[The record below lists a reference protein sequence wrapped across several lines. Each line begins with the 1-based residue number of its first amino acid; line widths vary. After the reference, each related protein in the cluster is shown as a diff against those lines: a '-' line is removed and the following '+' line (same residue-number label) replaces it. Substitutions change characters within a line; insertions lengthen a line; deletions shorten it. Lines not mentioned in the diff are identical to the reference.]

1 MPICPSVSSKLEVA
15 KNEVRGMKKYRPI
28 VFLLCLW
35 IIVTFI
41 MHLKHPAFAVSENAN
56 GYRLLGRLIAKALWQ
71 QSEIFRD
78 TGRWWMV
85 LPLLRITT
93 FLDPSFAEAFDF
105 AGWHIAYNLRA
116 EEKDEQQRFQWVKLG
131 IQVYEQGLERSPNN
145 FSLLFGLGWTAYDKL
160 GDTVLAAYYL
170 ERALNAPGKFTKDID
185 WVRHM
190 LAHTYERMPNIRLA
204 LKHWEEAALDAPYNP
219 VARGATVTISERYTA
234 AEAMSQNGYYEEA
247 IQLMENILRHPDKKF
262 ATIPRH
268 MLAEIYREMGD
279 LESAYAIMK
288 QMTEWH
294 KLEPR
299 AEFKARE
306 LEEEMKKRQ
315 MRIRE

>member
-1 MPICPSVSSKLEVA
+1 MILA
-15 KNEVRGMKKYRPI
+15 I
-28 VFLLCLW
+28 LW
-35 IIVTFI
+35 AFATFI
-41 MHLKHPAFAVSENAN
+41 VQLKLPTVVVPESTNA
-56 GYRLLGRLIAKALWQ
+56 YRLLGRLLAKALWQ

-116 EEKDEQQRFQWVKLG
+116 EEKDEQQRFRWVKLG
-131 IQVYEQGLERSPNN
+131 IQVYEQGLERSPND

-247 IQLMENILRHPDKKF
+247 IQLMENLIRHPDKKF

-279 LESAYAIMK
+279 LDSALAIMK

-306 LEEEMKKRQ
+306 LEEEIKRRQ

>member
-1 MPICPSVSSKLEVA
+1 M
-15 KNEVRGMKKYRPI
+15 KYRPI
-28 VFLLCLW
+28 AILVGLW
-35 IIVTFI
+35 IFVTFI
-41 MHLKHPAFAVSENAN
+41 TQLKLSPVVAPEHTNA
-56 GYRLLGRLIAKALWQ
+56 YRLLGRLLAKTLWQ

-131 IQVYEQGLERSPNN
+131 IQVYEQGLERSPDN

-204 LKHWEEAALDAPYNP
+204 LKHWEEGALEAPYNP
-219 VARGATVTISERYTA
+219 VARGATVTIAERYA
-234 AEAMSQNGYYEEA
+234 PAEAMSQNGYYDEA
-247 IQLMENILRHPDKKF
+247 ILLMENLIRHPDKKF

-268 MLAEIYREMGD
+268 MLAQIYREMGD
-279 LESAYAIMK
+279 LESAHAIMK

-306 LEEEMKKRQ
+306 LEEEMKRRQ
-315 MRIRE
+315 MRVRE

>member
-1 MPICPSVSSKLEVA
+1 
-15 KNEVRGMKKYRPI
+15 MKRYRPLAI
-28 VFLLCLW
+28 LGCLW
-35 IIVTFI
+35 VIASLIVHSKVPPFN
-41 MHLKHPAFAVSENAN
+41 VSEPNNA
-56 GYRLLGRLIAKALWQ
+56 YRLLGRLLAKSLWQ

-93 FLDPSFAEAFDF
+93 FLDPTFAEAYDF

-116 EEKDEQQRFQWVKLG
+116 EEKDEQQRFRFVKLG
-131 IQVYEQGLERSPNN
+131 IQVYEAGLERSPNDFN
-145 FSLLFGLGWTAYDKL
+145 LLFGLGWTAYDKL

-190 LAHTYERMPNIRLA
+190 LAHAYERMPNIRLA
-204 LKHWEEAALDAPYNP
+204 LKHWEEAALDSPYNP
-219 VARGATVTISERYTA
+219 VARGATVTISERYAT

-247 IQLMENILRHPDKKF
+247 IQVMENLTRHPDKKF

-268 MLAEIYREMGD
+268 MLAEIYKEMGD
-279 LESAYAIMK
+279 LESALAIMK

-294 KLEPR
+294 KMEPR
-299 AEFKARE
+299 AEFKARQ
-306 LEEEMKKRQ
+306 LEEEIKRRL

>member
-1 MPICPSVSSKLEVA
+1 
-15 KNEVRGMKKYRPI
+15 MKKYRPI
-28 VFLLCLW
+28 IFLLCLW

-41 MHLKHPAFAVSENAN
+41 MHLKPPAFAVSENAN

>member
-1 MPICPSVSSKLEVA
+1 MSM
-15 KNEVRGMKKYRPI
+15 RRHRP
-28 VFLLCLW
+28 LLILAILW
-35 IIVTFI
+35 AFATFI
-41 MHLKHPAFAVSENAN
+41 VQLRLPTVAVPESTNA
-56 GYRLLGRLIAKALWQ
+56 YRLLGRLLAKALWQ

-116 EEKDEQQRFQWVKLG
+116 EEKDEQQRFRWVKLG
-131 IQVYEQGLERSPNN
+131 IQVYEQGLERSPND

-247 IQLMENILRHPDKKF
+247 IQLMENLIRHPDKKF

-279 LESAYAIMK
+279 LDSALAIMK

-306 LEEEMKKRQ
+306 LEEEIKRRQ

>member
-1 MPICPSVSSKLEVA
+1 
-15 KNEVRGMKKYRPI
+15 MKKYWNI
-28 VFLLCLW
+28 ILLLCFW
-35 IIVTFI
+35 IITSFLAQ
-41 MHLKHPAFAVSENAN
+41 LKMKPNVATQTNV
-56 GYRLLGRLIAKALWQ
+56 YRLLGRLLAKVLWQ

-93 FLDPSFAEAFDF
+93 FLDPTFSEAFDF

-116 EEKDEQQRFQWVKLG
+116 EEKDEKQRVQWVKLG
-131 IQVYEQGLERSPNN
+131 IQVYEKGLERSPND

-160 GDTVLAAYYL
+160 GDTILAAYYL
-170 ERALNAPGKFTKDID
+170 EQATNAPGKFTKDID
-185 WVRHM
+185 WVLHM
-190 LAHTYERMPNIRLA
+190 KAHAYERMPNMRLA
-204 LKHWEEAALDAPYNP
+204 LKSWEDAALESPYNP
-219 VARGATVTISERYTA
+219 VARGATITISERYA
-234 AEAMSQNGYYEEA
+234 SAEAMSQNGYFEEA
-247 IQLMENILRHPDKKF
+247 IQQMENILRHPDKKF

-279 LESAYAIMK
+279 LESALAIMR

-299 AEFKARE
+299 AEFKAEQIEQEIIKRRLQTRE
-306 LEEEMKKRQ
+306 
-315 MRIRE
+315 

>member
-1 MPICPSVSSKLEVA
+1 MIKKYYPIIALILVFLISSAVIRFSFTPLVSSEQV
-15 KNEVRGMKKYRPI
+15 N
-28 VFLLCLW
+28 
-35 IIVTFI
+35 
-41 MHLKHPAFAVSENAN
+41 S
-56 GYRLLGRLIAKALWQ
+56 YRLLGRLLARVVWQ

-93 FLDPSFAEAFDF
+93 FLDPTFADAFDF

-116 EEKDEQQRFQWVKLG
+116 EEKDESKRVQWVKLG
-131 IQVYEQGLERSPNN
+131 IQVYEHGLERSPNS

-160 GDTVLAAYYL
+160 GDTVLAAHYL

-185 WVRHM
+185 WVRNM
-190 LAHTYERMPNIRLA
+190 LAHNYERMPNMRLA
-204 LKHWEEAALDAPYNP
+204 MKHWEESSLDAPYNP
-219 VARGATVTISERYTA
+219 VARGATITLSERYTVV
-234 AEAMSQNGYYEEA
+234 ESMSQNGYYDEG
-247 IQLMENILRHPDKKF
+247 IQILQNIIRHPDKKF

-268 MLAEIYREMGD
+268 MLAKIYQDMGD
-279 LESAYAIMK
+279 YESAYAIMK

-299 AEFKARE
+299 AEFKANE
-306 LEEEMKKRQ
+306 LENLLKQRRLQ
-315 MRIRE
+315 IRE

>member
-1 MPICPSVSSKLEVA
+1 MRKYYPIA
-15 KNEVRGMKKYRPI
+15 I
-28 VFLLCLW
+28 LLCLW
-35 IIVTFI
+35 LIITTFVNLRLTPMVT
-41 MHLKHPAFAVSENAN
+41 SEQIN

-78 TGRWWMV
+78 TGRWWLV

-93 FLDPSFAEAFDF
+93 FLDPTFVEAFDF
-105 AGWHIAYNLRA
+105 AGWHVAYNLRA
-116 EEKDEQQRFQWVKLG
+116 EEKDERQRVQWVKLG
-131 IQVYEQGLERSPNN
+131 IQVYEQGLERSPND

-185 WVRHM
+185 WTRHM
-190 LAHTYERMPNIRLA
+190 LAHAYERMPNMRLA
-204 LKHWEEAALDAPYNP
+204 LKHWEEAAVDTPYNP
-219 VARGATVTISERYTA
+219 VARGATITIEERYTP
-234 AEAMSQNGYYEEA
+234 AEAMSQNGYHEEA
-247 IQLMENILRHPDKKF
+247 IQIMENIIRHPDKKF

-268 MLAEIYREMGD
+268 MLAQIYKEMGD
-279 LESAYAIMK
+279 LDSALAIMK

-299 AEFKARE
+299 AEFKTEQLEQELRRRRLRVRE
-306 LEEEMKKRQ
+306 
-315 MRIRE
+315 

>member
-1 MPICPSVSSKLEVA
+1 M
-15 KNEVRGMKKYRPI
+15 KYRPLAI
-28 VFLLCLW
+28 LIGLW
-35 IIVTFI
+35 ILATLITQLKLSPVVT
-41 MHLKHPAFAVSENAN
+41 SEHTNA
-56 GYRLLGRLIAKALWQ
+56 YRLLGRLVAKALWQ

-131 IQVYEQGLERSPNN
+131 IQVYEQGLERSPND

-160 GDTVLAAYYL
+160 GDTLRAAYYL

-185 WVRHM
+185 WSRHM
-190 LAHTYERMPNIRLA
+190 LAHVYERMPNIRLA

-219 VARGATVTISERYTA
+219 VARGATITIMERYAPT
-234 AEAMSQNGYYEEA
+234 EAMSQNGYYDEA
-247 IQLMENILRHPDKKF
+247 IQVMENIIRHPDKKF

-279 LESAYAIMK
+279 LEASYAIMK

-306 LEEEMKKRQ
+306 LEEEIKRRQ
-315 MRIRE
+315 MRVRE

>member
-1 MPICPSVSSKLEVA
+1 MILA
-15 KNEVRGMKKYRPI
+15 I
-28 VFLLCLW
+28 LW
-35 IIVTFI
+35 AFATFI
-41 MHLKHPAFAVSENAN
+41 VQLRLPTVAVSESTNA
-56 GYRLLGRLIAKALWQ
+56 YRLLGRLLAKALWQ

-116 EEKDEQQRFQWVKLG
+116 EEKDEQQRFRWVKLG
-131 IQVYEQGLERSPNN
+131 IQVYEQGLERSPND

-247 IQLMENILRHPDKKF
+247 IQVMENLIRHPDKKF

-279 LESAYAIMK
+279 LDSALAIMK

-306 LEEEMKKRQ
+306 LEEEIKRRQ

>member
-1 MPICPSVSSKLEVA
+1 
-15 KNEVRGMKKYRPI
+15 MKKGYRPLI
-28 VFLLCLW
+28 VLLCFW
-35 IIVTFI
+35 VFI
-41 MHLKHPAFAVSENAN
+41 ASVAHLRQTPSAGLEHANA
-56 GYRLLGRLIAKALWQ
+56 YRLIGRLMAKALWQ

-93 FLDPSFAEAFDF
+93 FLDPSFTEAFDF

-131 IQVYEQGLERSPNN
+131 IQVYEQGLERSPND

-190 LAHTYERMPNIRLA
+190 LAHSYERMPNIRLA
-204 LKHWEEAALDAPYNP
+204 LKHWEEAALDSPYNP
-219 VARGATVTISERYTA
+219 VARGATVTIEERYAA
-234 AEAMSQNGYYEEA
+234 AEAMSQNGYYAEA
-247 IQLMENILRHPDKKF
+247 IQMMENIIRHPDKKF

-268 MLAEIYREMGD
+268 MLAQIYREMGD

-306 LEEEMKKRQ
+306 LEEEIRKRR

>member
-1 MPICPSVSSKLEVA
+1 M
-15 KNEVRGMKKYRPI
+15 KYRPLAI
-28 VFLLCLW
+28 LIGLW
-35 IIVTFI
+35 ILATLIIQLKLSPVVT
-41 MHLKHPAFAVSENAN
+41 SEHTNA
-56 GYRLLGRLIAKALWQ
+56 YRLLGRLVAKVLWQ

-131 IQVYEQGLERSPNN
+131 IQVYEQGLERSPND

-160 GDTVLAAYYL
+160 GDTLLAAYYL

-185 WVRHM
+185 WSRHM
-190 LAHTYERMPNIRLA
+190 LAHVYERMPNIRLA
-204 LKHWEEAALDAPYNP
+204 LKHWEEAALDTPYNP
-219 VARGATVTISERYTA
+219 VARGATITIVERYAPT
-234 AEAMSQNGYYEEA
+234 EAMSQNGYYDEA
-247 IQLMENILRHPDKKF
+247 IQVMENIIRHPDKKF

-279 LESAYAIMK
+279 LEAAYAIMK

-306 LEEEMKKRQ
+306 LEEEIKRRQ
-315 MRIRE
+315 MRVRE

>member
-1 MPICPSVSSKLEVA
+1 MQRHRSALI
-15 KNEVRGMKKYRPI
+15 
-28 VFLLCLW
+28 FFLCLLAAA
-35 IIVTFI
+35 IF
-41 MHLKHPAFAVSENAN
+41 LKVSLLPVPPPDQGN
-56 GYRLLGRLIAKALWQ
+56 GIRLIGRLLAKSIWQ

-116 EEKDEQQRFQWVKLG
+116 EEKDERQRVQWVRLG
-131 IQVYEQGLERSPNN
+131 IQVYEQGLERSPND
-145 FSLLFGLGWTAYDKL
+145 FGLLFGLGWTAYDKL
-160 GDTVLAAYYL
+160 GDTVMAAYYL
-170 ERALNAPGKFTKDID
+170 ERALNAPGKITKDIN

-190 LAHTYERMPNIRLA
+190 LAHAYERMPNMLMAR
-204 LKHWEEAALDAPYNP
+204 KHWDEAALESPYNP
-219 VARGATVTISERYTA
+219 VARGATITIEERYTS
-234 AEAMSQNGYYEEA
+234 AEAMSQQGYYSEA
-247 IQLMENILRHPDKKF
+247 IQLLENLTRHPDKKF

-268 MLAEIYREMGD
+268 MLAEIYRQMGD
-279 LESAYAIMK
+279 LESAFAIMQ

-306 LEEEMKKRQ
+306 LEQEIARRRLKV
-315 MRIRE
+315 RE

>member
-1 MPICPSVSSKLEVA
+1 
-15 KNEVRGMKKYRPI
+15 MKKYCPLGI
-28 VFLLCLW
+28 LVCLW
-35 IIVTFI
+35 VIAAFLTQ
-41 MHLKHPAFAVSENAN
+41 LKLTPPVVSEHTNA
-56 GYRLLGRLIAKALWQ
+56 YRLLGRLMAKALWQ

-116 EEKDEQQRFQWVKLG
+116 EEKDEQQRFRWVKLG
-131 IQVYEQGLERSPNN
+131 IQVYEQGLERSPDD

-185 WVRHM
+185 WSRHM
-190 LAHTYERMPNIRLA
+190 LAHVYERMPNIRLA

-219 VARGATVTISERYTA
+219 VSRGATVTIQERYTP
-234 AEAMSQNGYYEEA
+234 AEAMYQNGYYEEA
-247 IQLMENILRHPDKKF
+247 IQLIENLTRHPDKKF

-268 MLAEIYREMGD
+268 ILAQIYREMGD
-279 LESAYAIMK
+279 LESALAIMK

-306 LEEEMKKRQ
+306 LLEEIKRRQ

>member
-1 MPICPSVSSKLEVA
+1 
-15 KNEVRGMKKYRPI
+15 
-28 VFLLCLW
+28 
-35 IIVTFI
+35 
-41 MHLKHPAFAVSENAN
+41 
-56 GYRLLGRLIAKALWQ
+56 
-71 QSEIFRD
+71 
-78 TGRWWMV
+78 MV
-85 LPLLRITT
+85 LPILRITT
-93 FLDPSFAEAFDF
+93 FLDPTFAEAFDF
-105 AGWHIAYNLRA
+105 AGWHVAYNLRA
-116 EEKDEQQRFQWVKLG
+116 EEKDERQRVQWVKLG
-131 IQVYEQGLERSPNN
+131 IQVYEQGLERSPND

-190 LAHTYERMPNIRLA
+190 LAHAYERMPNMRLA

-219 VARGATVTISERYTA
+219 VARGATITIEERYTA

-247 IQLMENILRHPDKKF
+247 IQILENIIRHPDKKF

-268 MLAEIYREMGD
+268 MLAQIYKEMGD

-299 AEFKARE
+299 AEFKAEQLEQMLRRRRLQLRE
-306 LEEEMKKRQ
+306 
-315 MRIRE
+315 

>member
-1 MPICPSVSSKLEVA
+1 M
-15 KNEVRGMKKYRPI
+15 KNYRPLI
-28 VFLLCLW
+28 TLAFLW
-35 IIVTFI
+35 IIATLVI
-41 MHLKHPAFAVSENAN
+41 HLRLTPPVVSEHTNA
-56 GYRLLGRLIAKALWQ
+56 YRLLGRLAAKTLWQ

-93 FLDPSFAEAFDF
+93 FLDPYFTEAFDF

-116 EEKDEQQRFQWVKLG
+116 EEKDEQQRFRWVKLG
-131 IQVYEQGLERSPNN
+131 IQVYEQGLERSPND

-247 IQLMENILRHPDKKF
+247 IQLMENLIRHPDKKF

-268 MLAEIYREMGD
+268 MLAEIYKEMGD
-279 LESAYAIMK
+279 LESALAIMK

-306 LEEEMKKRQ
+306 LEEQIRRRQ